1 MVSEALSAPRSPSL
15 DYLGLYETQQR
26 PFFDAMA
33 NLPGEAANLSGKAH
47 TCLVSFFE
55 GRGAECRKTYKK
67 GDKLLQGSARLTL
80 LEPAFC
86 LIYSSPLQK

>member
-15 DYLGLYETQQR
+15 DHLGLYETQQR

-47 TCLVSFFE
+47 
-55 GRGAECRKTYKK
+55 R
-67 GDKLLQGSARLTL
+67 DGS
-80 LEPAFC
+80 
-86 LIYSSPLQK
+86 